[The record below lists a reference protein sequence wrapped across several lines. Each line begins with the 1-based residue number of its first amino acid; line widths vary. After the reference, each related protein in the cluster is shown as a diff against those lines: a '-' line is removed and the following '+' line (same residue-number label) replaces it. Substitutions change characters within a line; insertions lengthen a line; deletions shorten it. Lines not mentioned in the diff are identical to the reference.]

1 MDHNIER
8 FTLCIPL
15 ENGYY
20 NTSKKIII
28 TYIYIHKSIHTSIL
42 ELNTKVLKSISKEID
57 ISENVTSVK
66 SGL

>member
-1 MDHNIER
+1 MDHNIES

-28 TYIYIHKSIHTSIL
+28 TYIHKSIHTSIL
-42 ELNTKVLKSISKEID
+42 KLNTKVLKSISKEID